1 MVPYTESGYPFDVL
15 GEEGW
20 VQMNPFVPIEIPS
33 YSKEELDTMIDYYVD
48 KKYKKK
54 NEFRNLLSSA
64 LKFIFYF
71 FQIYS

>member
-48 KKYKKK
+48 KK
-54 NEFRNLLSSA
+54 
-64 LKFIFYF
+64 
-71 FQIYS
+71 